1 LSRFGKSKIAWDNV
15 VYLYIVKKISIL
27 TGVIQALAHPLP
39 YDQYQLEQNPTGG
52 FIMKKF
58 VMALAVVSVVSLV
71 SVNAMAWGI
80 NGCPGNGYGPGYN
93 ATQVDQKAY
102 QEFADSTAD
111 LRAAIHADRAEMAAI
126 MAGQNPDAKRVRA
139 LTENIEKNAT
149 AVQAKAKELGLPQ
162 YGGMGYGMGP
172 GHGMRGGMGRG
183 GMMGYGMGY
192 GNGANCPAW

>member
-1 LSRFGKSKIAWDNV
+1 
-15 VYLYIVKKISIL
+15 
-27 TGVIQALAHPLP
+27 
-39 YDQYQLEQNPTGG
+39 
-52 FIMKKF
+52 MKKF

-149 AVQAKAKELGLPQ
+149 AIQAKAKELGLPQ
-162 YGGMGYGMGP
+162 YGAMGRGMGRGMGYGMGP
-172 GHGMRGGMGRG
+172 GHGHGMRGGMGRG
-183 GMMGYGMGY
+183 MGYGMGY
-192 GNGANCPAW
+192 GNGASCPAW

>member
-1 LSRFGKSKIAWDNV
+1 
-15 VYLYIVKKISIL
+15 
-27 TGVIQALAHPLP
+27 
-39 YDQYQLEQNPTGG
+39 
-52 FIMKKF
+52 MKKF

-71 SVNAMAWGI
+71 SVNAMAWGMH
-80 NGCPGNGYGPGYN
+80 GWQGNGVGPGY
-93 ATQVDQKAY
+93 ASQVDPKVH
-102 QEFADSTAD
+102 QEFVDSTAD
-111 LRAAIHADRAEMAAI
+111 LRAAIRADRAEIAAI